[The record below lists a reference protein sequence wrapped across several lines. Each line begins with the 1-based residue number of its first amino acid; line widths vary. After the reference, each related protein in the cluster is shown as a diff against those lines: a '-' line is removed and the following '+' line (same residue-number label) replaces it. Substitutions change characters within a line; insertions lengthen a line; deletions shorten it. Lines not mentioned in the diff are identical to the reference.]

1 MTRAEVVV
9 DASAVV
15 LGLLSDEG
23 GAAELLDEVARAHVV
38 AHAPDLLVPEV
49 ANALRTRI
57 VVRRWPIDAAQ
68 ERLSTFLAV
77 PIALQE
83 SSPIV
88 TEALSVAAELGL
100 SVYDALYAALAQA
113 LEIPLVTADKRL
125 AAAVAGAVLVA

>member
-68 ERLSTFLAV
+68 KRLSTFLAV

>member
-1 MTRAEVVV
+1 VTRAEVVV

-68 ERLSTFLAV
+68 KRLSTFLAV